1 MEATERPVPAMA
13 VPATEITEAT
23 ETDRMEI
30 TLTEMATDRMEI
42 TMETVRATE
51 AEMAQTEMVQT
62 EMETKTDP
70 AMAVDGEP
78 DRAVEH
84 TIMSVC
90 RMRSETM
97 KI

>member
-1 MEATERPVPAMA
+1 MA
-13 VPATEITEAT
+13 
-23 ETDRMEI
+23 
-30 TLTEMATDRMEI
+30 RMEI

-62 EMETKTDP
+62 ETDPGTEMETETDP

>member
-1 MEATERPVPAMA
+1 MSR
-13 VPATEITEAT
+13 
-23 ETDRMEI
+23 
-30 TLTEMATDRMEI
+30 LTMQST
-42 TMETVRATE
+42 
-51 AEMAQTEMVQT
+51 AQTEVVET
-62 EMETKTDP
+62 ERETKTDP

>member
-1 MEATERPVPAMA
+1 
-13 VPATEITEAT
+13 
-23 ETDRMEI
+23 
-30 TLTEMATDRMEI
+30 MATARMEI

-51 AEMAQTEMVQT
+51 AETAQTEMVQTEMDPGTEMET

>member
-1 MEATERPVPAMA
+1 
-13 VPATEITEAT
+13 
-23 ETDRMEI
+23 
-30 TLTEMATDRMEI
+30 
-42 TMETVRATE
+42 METVRATE
-51 AEMAQTEMVQT
+51 AETAQTEMVQTEMDPGT

-70 AMAVDGEP
+70 AMAVEGEP
-78 DRAVEH
+78 DRAVDH

>member
-1 MEATERPVPAMA
+1 ME
-13 VPATEITEAT
+13 
-23 ETDRMEI
+23 MEM
-30 TLTEMATDRMEI
+30 EME
-42 TMETVRATE
+42 
-51 AEMAQTEMVQT
+51 T